1 MSPMVLGFVND
12 ASSNVIGLVD
22 TKSETPPPPR
32 LLRLSLTRIA
42 VPAPPGEES
51 VNSKSPTNVWSMPI
65 VIPTSSMI
73 HSLLSLATFKVTNEG
88 PEPSGIGTGVLLV
101 TTTREGSVQIDGML
115 ESEGIAEGSED
126 GLEDG

>member
-1 MSPMVLGFVND
+1 MLPMVLGFVND
-12 ASSNVIGLVD
+12 ASSNEIGLVE
-22 TKSETPPPPR
+22 TKLEPPPR
-32 LLRLSLTRIA
+32 LSARIA
-42 VPAPPGEES
+42 IPAPPGEES